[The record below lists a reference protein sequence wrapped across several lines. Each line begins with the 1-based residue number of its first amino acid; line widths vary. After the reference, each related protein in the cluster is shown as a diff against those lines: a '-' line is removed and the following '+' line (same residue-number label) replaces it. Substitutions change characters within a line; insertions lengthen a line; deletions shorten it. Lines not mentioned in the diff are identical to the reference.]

1 MAEIEL
7 ADGFVEMASTLVAV
21 EVGFRAV
28 HALPGQGLADVVT
41 IGLSRPRAI
50 HHGAVVTEQRQT
62 ARDTRVPIE
71 PTTVDGSEW
80 THPRGPR
87 PDGRDAGDRSR
98 MSVDP

>member
-1 MAEIEL
+1 MAETEL
-7 ADGFVEMASTLVAV
+7 ADGFVEMASTFVAV
-21 EVGFRAV
+21 EVGFGGT

-50 HHGAVVTEQRQT
+50 HHRAVLTEQPQT

-71 PTTVDGSEW
+71 QTTVDGSES

-87 PDGRDAGDRSR
+87 PDGLDAGDRSR